1 MWILT
6 CMLRGVVAMWLCII
20 RAQGMIG
27 VLVCEGPIC
36 FSMMAHVLSI
46 YEF

>member
-27 VLVCEGPIC
+27 VLVFVYDGPCIE
-36 FSMMAHVLSI
+36 HI
-46 YEF
+46 